1 MSILRLLNEHQSAIW
16 QRERELI
23 RRLLQ
28 ILDSLEIDTSDI
40 EHLRQALDQLNEL
53 FLLVVVGE
61 FNSGKSALINALL
74 GETYLTEGV
83 TPTTDRIYIVKHGEP
98 GSPEFI
104 SEDVRVV
111 RFPAEILRE
120 VHIVDTPGTNAVLRH
135 HEAIVR
141 EFIPRSDMVI
151 FVTSAD
157 RPFTESERDFLENI
171 RKWGKKVVV
180 IINKIDILQNAEAI
194 DEVVSFVSNQVLRLL
209 DFEPELFQLSAR
221 AAQQMNPD
229 DSESKHAKAFQ
240 RFQEYLQETLSQESI
255 IKLKLLNPLGVS
267 LKITRQYKDLAQKRV
282 DVLTD
287 DSATLQK
294 VQNQLE
300 LFESDTQAEFGR
312 HLDRIEKELLS
323 MRMRGEEFL
332 DDRLRLLKIRDMLNS
347 KKMRAAFEGDVVDDT
362 PQRIENHVEEIIDW
376 LVERELRQWRL
387 MADEL
392 GRRKET
398 EALRDAAKQ
407 AASGFAYNRRQLLDS
422 VGVQADRVIAS
433 FDQKAEAARLTETVR
448 ESVALVGLVE
458 VGAISLGLILKAVLT
473 TAAADATGLLAAG
486 ILGIL
491 GFAVIPY
498 RRGVAKREFRN
509 KMSQLQESL
518 RDVLTENFKRELE
531 RSIGRLREAIAPY
544 RRFILSEESQLKGVL
559 SELKDAEV
567 EFQSMK
573 EEIER

>member
-1 MSILRLLNEHQSAIW
+1 MSILRLLNEHQQAIL
-16 QRERELI
+16 QRERDLI
-23 RRLLQ
+23 QRLLH
-28 ILDSLEIDTSDI
+28 ILDSWEIDTSDSG
-40 EHLRQALDQLNEL
+40 HLRQALDQLNEL

-74 GETYLTEGV
+74 GETYLSEGV

-98 GSPEFI
+98 GNPEFI
-104 SEDVRVV
+104 RENVRVV
-111 RFPAEILRE
+111 RYPAEILRE

-141 EFIPRSDMVI
+141 EFVPRSDMVI

-157 RPFTESERDFLENI
+157 RPFTESERAFLENI

-194 DEVVSFVSNQVLRLL
+194 DEVVTFVSNQVQRLL

-221 AAQQMNPD
+221 AAQQMNLD
-229 DSESKHAKAFQ
+229 DPGSKHAEAFQ
-240 RFQEYLQETLSQESI
+240 RFQEYLQETLSKESI
-255 IKLKLLNPLGVS
+255 IQLKLRNPLGVS
-267 LKITRQYKDLAQKRV
+267 LKIARQYKDLAQKRV
-282 DVLTD
+282 DVLTN
-287 DSATLQK
+287 DSATLRK

-300 LFESDTQAEFGR
+300 LFESDTQSEFGR

-332 DDRLRLLKIRDMLNS
+332 DDRLRILKIRDMLNS
-347 KKMRAAFEGDVVDDT
+347 KKMRAAFEGEVVDDT

-422 VGVQADRVIAS
+422 VGTKADQVIAS
-433 FDQKAEAARLTETVR
+433 FDQKAEAARLTETIR
-448 ESVALVGLVE
+448 ESIALVGLVE

-486 ILGIL
+486 VLGVL
-491 GFAVIPY
+491 GLAVIPY
-498 RRGVAKREFRN
+498 RRGVAKREFRK

-518 RDVLTENFKRELE
+518 REVLTVNFESELE
-531 RSIGRLREAIAPY
+531 RSVGRLREAIAPY
-544 RRFILSEESQLKGVL
+544 RRFILAEEDQLKEVL
-559 SELKDAEV
+559 LKLINTEV
-567 EFQSMK
+567 ELQSLE
-573 EEIER
+573 EEI

>member
-1 MSILRLLNEHQSAIW
+1 M
-16 QRERELI
+16 
-23 RRLLQ
+23 
-28 ILDSLEIDTSDI
+28 
-40 EHLRQALDQLNEL
+40 
-53 FLLVVVGE
+53 
-61 FNSGKSALINALL
+61 
-74 GETYLTEGV
+74 
-83 TPTTDRIYIVKHGEP
+83 
-98 GSPEFI
+98 
-104 SEDVRVV
+104 
-111 RFPAEILRE
+111 
-120 VHIVDTPGTNAVLRH
+120 
-135 HEAIVR
+135 
-141 EFIPRSDMVI
+141 
-151 FVTSAD
+151 
-157 RPFTESERDFLENI
+157 
-171 RKWGKKVVV
+171 
-180 IINKIDILQNAEAI
+180 
-194 DEVVSFVSNQVLRLL
+194 

-221 AAQQMNPD
+221 AAQQMVLD
-229 DSESKHAKAFQ
+229 DSDSKHAEAFQ
-240 RFQEYLQETLSQESI
+240 CFREYLQETLSQESI

-267 LKITRQYKDLAQKRV
+267 LKIARQYKELAQKRV

-300 LFESDTQAEFGR
+300 LFERDMQAEFGR

-323 MRMRGEEFL
+323 MRLRGEEFL
-332 DDRLRLLKIRDMLNS
+332 DDRLRLLRFRDMLNS

-376 LVERELRQWRL
+376 LVERELRQWQL

-398 EALRDAAKQ
+398 EALREAAKQ

-422 VGVQADRVIAS
+422 VGAQADHVIAS

-498 RRGVAKREFRN
+498 RRGVAKREFRK

-531 RSIGRLREAIAPY
+531 RSVGRLREAIAPY
-544 RRFILSEESQLKGVL
+544 RRFILNEEDQLKGVL
-559 SELKDAEV
+559 SELEAAEV
-567 EFQSMK
+567 ELQSLE

>member
-1 MSILRLLNEHQSAIW
+1 MSILRLLNEHQQAIL
-16 QRERELI
+16 QRERDLI
-23 RRLLQ
+23 QRLLH
-28 ILDSLEIDTSDI
+28 ILDSWEIDTSDSG
-40 EHLRQALDQLNEL
+40 HLRQALDQLNEL

-74 GETYLTEGV
+74 GETYLSEGV

-98 GSPEFI
+98 GNPEFI
-104 SEDVRVV
+104 RENVRVV
-111 RFPAEILRE
+111 RYPAEILRE

-141 EFIPRSDMVI
+141 EFVPRSDMVI

-157 RPFTESERDFLENI
+157 RPFTESERAFLENI

-194 DEVVSFVSNQVLRLL
+194 DEVVTFVSNQVQRLL

-221 AAQQMNPD
+221 AAQQMNLD
-229 DSESKHAKAFQ
+229 DPGSKHAEAFQ
-240 RFQEYLQETLSQESI
+240 RFQEYLQETLSKESI
-255 IKLKLLNPLGVS
+255 IQLKLRNPLGVS
-267 LKITRQYKDLAQKRV
+267 LKIARQYKDLAQKRV
-282 DVLTD
+282 DVLTN
-287 DSATLQK
+287 DSATLRK

-300 LFESDTQAEFGR
+300 LFESDTQSEFGR

-332 DDRLRLLKIRDMLNS
+332 DDRLRILKIRDMLNS
-347 KKMRAAFEGDVVDDT
+347 KKMRASFEGEVVDDT

-422 VGVQADRVIAS
+422 VGTKADQVIAS
-433 FDQKAEAARLTETVR
+433 FDQKAEAARLTETIR
-448 ESVALVGLVE
+448 ESIALVGLVE

-486 ILGIL
+486 VLGVL
-491 GFAVIPY
+491 GLAVIPY
-498 RRGVAKREFRN
+498 RRGVAKREFRK

-518 RDVLTENFKRELE
+518 REVLTVNFESELE
-531 RSIGRLREAIAPY
+531 RSVGRLREAIAPY
-544 RRFILSEESQLKGVL
+544 RRFILAEEDQLKEVL
-559 SELKDAEV
+559 LKLINTEV
-567 EFQSMK
+567 ELQSLE
-573 EEIER
+573 EEI

>member
-16 QRERELI
+16 QRERDLI
-23 RRLLQ
+23 QRLLHVF
-28 ILDSLEIDTSDI
+28 DSWEIETSDS
-40 EHLRQALDQLNEL
+40 EHLSQALDQLNEL

-98 GSPEFI
+98 GNPEFI
-104 SEDVRVV
+104 RENVRVV
-111 RFPAEILRE
+111 RYPAEILRE

-141 EFIPRSDMVI
+141 DFVPRSDMVI

-194 DEVVSFVSNQVLRLL
+194 DEVVSFVSNQVQRLL

-221 AAQQMNPD
+221 AAQQMNAD
-229 DSESKHAKAFQ
+229 DSSSKHAEAFL
-240 RFQEYLQETLSQESI
+240 RFQEYLQDTLSKESI
-255 IKLKLLNPLGVS
+255 IKLKLRNPLGVS
-267 LKITRQYKDLAQKRV
+267 LKIARQYKDLAQKRV
-282 DVLTD
+282 DVLAD

-294 VQNQLE
+294 VQKQLE
-300 LFESDTQAEFGR
+300 LFENDTQAEFGR

-323 MRMRGEEFL
+323 MRVRGEEFL

-347 KKMRAAFEGDVVDDT
+347 KKMRAAFESEVVGDS

-407 AASGFAYNRRQLLDS
+407 AASGFAYNRRQLLNS
-422 VGVQADRVIAS
+422 VGTKADQVIAS
-433 FDQKAEAARLTETVR
+433 FDQKAEASRLTETIR

-486 ILGIL
+486 VLGVL
-491 GFAVIPY
+491 GLAVIPY
-498 RRGVAKREFRN
+498 RRGRAKREFRK
-509 KMSQLQESL
+509 KMTQLQDSL
-518 RDVLTENFKRELE
+518 RGVLSDDFKRELE
-531 RSIGRLREAIAPY
+531 HSVGRLREAIAPY
-544 RRFILSEESQLKGVL
+544 RRFILNEEDQLKNVL
-559 SELKDAEV
+559 SELKNAEV
-567 EFQSMK
+567 ELQSLE
-573 EEIER
+573 EEIEH